1 MRHLLIS
8 VTAALAIAGCAAER
22 QDAGQTT
29 STPKQAAA
37 TTLPRTTAV
46 PSVNQRSSFA
56 SRPDRG
62 ALLAY
67 SRDRQTFRRGAHTY
81 HAVDLSEAHALN
93 AVAPG
98 RSISLTTP
106 SGENLQIAY
115 QRHEESIDGNWTW
128 VGKTR
133 EGYDAVITF
142 GEKAVFGRISRPDTE
157 PLRLTMAAGRAW
169 MVETDPSRMY
179 DGDTMRTSS
188 DNDVLIP
195 PNVAA
200 NIIAKKQAAAATS
213 EAVPVK
219 STPATT
225 VDVVLGFTN
234 GLATRLGGT
243 SQATT
248 RLANLMALTNQAYV
262 NSQVTSRVRLV
273 HTLQVAYTDSNSN
286 ETALEALTG
295 FTCTTSGCTAQTV
308 PAELV
313 PLRTARETYG
323 GDLVSLLRPLL
334 APQHTGCG
342 IAWLLGGGGFAIDA
356 SDAPFGY
363 SVVSDGSDVDEGDGR
378 TYNCRDEAL
387 AHELGHNMGQQHNVE
402 DSGGD
407 SGTHPYSY
415 GYREASTTGFYTIMA
430 YRLSNSSQFSINYFG
445 NPSVNYADTGR
456 PTGTANA
463 NNAASLNL
471 SMPLV
476 VQFRNAVVP
485 FGTAVVDDMNGDGR
499 SDILWR
505 RPASNQTA
513 VWQMNGAVQTGF
525 TVGTGQAGY
534 SIVGTGDFNGDGR
547 IDILWDN
554 GGTLILWTSN
564 GGTGFTASNVTSYGD
579 GWQYV
584 TTTDAN
590 GDGRADIIWSK
601 PSQNLIAY
609 WYMNGAAISG
619 TGILGAVPGSS
630 IIGAGDFNG
639 DGRFDLLWDNGGTLT
654 LWTSTGTSFTST
666 QVAAYGD
673 GWKPEAV
680 ADVNGDGRMDI
691 IWRKLSTNQI
701 AYWFMNGATI
711 TGSGVRGGLAGYN
724 IIGSGDFN
732 GDGRFDLLWD
742 NNGTMYMWLSTG
754 TDFTSSLV
762 ASYGDGW
769 QPWRNALKR
778 LP

>member
-8 VTAALAIAGCAAER
+8 VTAALAIAGCAADR
-22 QDAGQTT
+22 QDAEIST
-29 STPKQAAA
+29 SSAKQAAA
-37 TTLPRTTAV
+37 PK
-46 PSVNQRSSFA
+46 A
-56 SRPDRG
+56 SRSATVPVANTRQAFAALPDRG
-62 ALLAY
+62 SLFSL

-81 HAVDLSEAHALN
+81 HSVELSEAHALN
-93 AVAPG
+93 AAAPG

-106 SGENLQIAY
+106 SGEVMQVAY
-115 QRHEESIDGNWTW
+115 QRHEESVDGNWSW
-128 VGKTR
+128 IGKTR
-133 EGYDAVITF
+133 DGYDAVITF
-142 GEKAVFGRISRPDTE
+142 GENAVFGRISQKGTE
-157 PLRLTMAAGRAW
+157 PLRLTMISGRSW
-169 MVETDPSRMY
+169 LMETDPSKVF
-179 DGDTMRTSS
+179 DGNTMSTAP

-195 PNVAA
+195 PTVASA
-200 NIIAKKQAAAATS
+200 ITAKKAKAAA
-213 EAVPVK
+213 EGVPGK
-219 STPATT
+219 AGPADT
-225 VDVVLGFTN
+225 VDLVLGYTN
-234 GLATRLGGT
+234 GLVTRLGGA

-248 RLANLMALTNQAYV
+248 RLSNLAAITNQAYN
-262 NSQVTSRVRLV
+262 NSQITPRVRLV
-273 HTLQVAYTDSNSN
+273 RTVQVSYTDSNTN

-295 FTCTTSGCTAQTV
+295 YTCTTSGCSAQTV

-313 PLRTARETYG
+313 PLRDARDQYG
-323 GDLVSLLRPLL
+323 GDLVSLVRPLL
-334 APQHTGCG
+334 APQQGGCG
-342 IAWLLGGGGFAIDA
+342 IAWLNGGGGFAIDNT
-356 SDAPFGY
+356 DAPFGY
-363 SVVSDGSDVDEGDGR
+363 SIVSDGSDVDEGDGR

-407 SGTHPYSY
+407 SGTHSYSY
-415 GYREASTTGFYTIMA
+415 GYREASTTGFYTVMA
-430 YRLSNSSQFSINYFG
+430 YRLSNSSQFPINYFG
-445 NPSVNYADTGR
+445 NPSINYADTGR
-456 PTGTANA
+456 PTGTATA

-476 VQFRNAVVP
+476 AQFRNTVVP

-499 SDILWR
+499 SDILWL
-505 RPASNQTA
+505 RPVSNQTA

-564 GGTGFTASNVTSYGD
+564 GGTGFTAANVTSYGD
-579 GWQYV
+579 GWSLATV
-584 TTTDAN
+584 ADAN
-590 GDGRADIIWSK
+590 GDGRADIIWKK

-609 WYMNGAAISG
+609 WFMNGNTIAS
-619 TGILGAVPGSS
+619 TGIQGAVPGSV

-639 DGRFDLLWDNGGTLT
+639 DSRFDLLWDNGGTLT
-654 LWTSTGTSFTST
+654 LWTSNGSSFTSAP
-666 QVAAYGD
+666 VASYGD

-691 IWRKLSTNQI
+691 IWRKLSQNLI
-701 AYWFMNGATI
+701 AYWFMNGATLI
-711 TGSGVRGGLAGYN
+711 GNGVRTGLAGYN

-742 NNGTMYMWLSTG
+742 NGGTMYMWLSTG
-754 TDFTSSLV
+754 SDFSSAVV

-769 QPWRNALKR
+769 LPWRNALKGV
-778 LP
+778 P